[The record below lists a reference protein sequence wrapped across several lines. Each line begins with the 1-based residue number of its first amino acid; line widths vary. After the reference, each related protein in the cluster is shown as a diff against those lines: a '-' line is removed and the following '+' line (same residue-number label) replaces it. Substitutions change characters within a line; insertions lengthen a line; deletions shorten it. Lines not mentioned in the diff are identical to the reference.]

1 MWIDCGLEGG
11 LKGSLVQFIESELKR
26 AAAVRWRVPHVE

>member
-1 MWIDCGLEGG
+1 MSEQGAVWMDCGLEGG

-26 AAAVRWRVPHVE
+26 AAAVYW